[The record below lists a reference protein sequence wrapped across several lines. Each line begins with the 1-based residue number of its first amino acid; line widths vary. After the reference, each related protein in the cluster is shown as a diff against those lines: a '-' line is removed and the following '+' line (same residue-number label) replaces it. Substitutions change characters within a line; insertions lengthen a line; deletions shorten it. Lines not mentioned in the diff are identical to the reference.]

1 MANTKSAA
9 KKARRDVK
17 ARIRNRGSR
26 SSLKTQLKSFD
37 ALILSGNR
45 TEALKLL
52 PGIFGL
58 VDRAQKTGLI
68 HKNAANRKK
77 SRLSI
82 KVKKTKIVFHHP
94 RIWANINGA
103 TIVASLSIIYL
114 GVFDPSLPHVI
125 FSLGTAPE

>member
-1 MANTKSAA
+1 MANIKSAA

-17 ARIRNRGSR
+17 ARLRNRGSR

-45 TEALKLL
+45 AEALKLL
-52 PGIFGL
+52 PAIFGL
-58 VDRAQKTGLI
+58 VDRAQKTGFI

-82 KVKKTKIVFHHP
+82 KVKKLK
-94 RIWANINGA
+94 
-103 TIVASLSIIYL
+103 
-114 GVFDPSLPHVI
+114 
-125 FSLGTAPE
+125 